1 MYGEHGGIEV
11 ILSTHRWQQ
20 PTVSEPPMVN
30 CTFPGPPRIHV
41 IPSARIRAPRPTGVG
56 REPGRCIRVPI
67 LNPQC
72 PGNCEK
78 GGRHRWLKSRDL
90 GNSSQLKK
98 KKHKGQRGGS
108 ERGWERSCFN
118 PRGQALLFATPSGS
132 WKVWSSWRAGFGSC
146 LSLFS
151 EVVTLFE
158 SNGVWKK
165 TRGRREGW
173 VVT

>member
-20 PTVSEPPMVN
+20 PTFSEAPMVN

-90 GNSSQLKK
+90 GNSSQFKK
-98 KKHKGQRGGS
+98 KKKKSIKDKGEGGS
-108 ERGWERSCFN
+108 EAGKGAALILGVRPFYSPRHPGPGKYGRGGERGSVRVSPCF
-118 PRGQALLFATPSGS
+118 RKS
-132 WKVWSSWRAGFGSC
+132 
-146 LSLFS
+146 
-151 EVVTLFE
+151 
-158 SNGVWKK
+158 
-165 TRGRREGW
+165 
-173 VVT
+173 